1 MPPFLRI
8 KRDKGEVYCDTNPV
22 SNHVDFL
29 ILQTTKTLNLNSPS
43 GITLEELIELL
54 REKPEY
60 QMKNPGITTIVEG
73 KNKTLYLP
81 QVASIEQATRPNL
94 SKSLEELKL
103 VEGTEILVADVTSPS
118 TIVFRLHYENN
129 QHMDVE
135 MR

>member
-1 MPPFLRI
+1 M
-8 KRDKGEVYCDTNPV
+8 
-22 SNHVDFL
+22 
-29 ILQTTKTLNLNSPS
+29 ILQTTKTLKLNSPS